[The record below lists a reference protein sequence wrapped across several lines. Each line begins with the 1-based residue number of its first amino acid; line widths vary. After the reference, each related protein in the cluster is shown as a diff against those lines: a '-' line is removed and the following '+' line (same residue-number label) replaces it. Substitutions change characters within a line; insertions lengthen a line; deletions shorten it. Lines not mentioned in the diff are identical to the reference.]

1 MKKTKGEKIFAVFNI
16 FIMILLLCVTL
27 YPMLHVVFG
36 SISDPKRLLAHS
48 GAILYPLGIDL
59 NAYAVVFSSK
69 NIFTGYFN
77 TIFYTVAGSALSMM
91 LTVLGAY
98 ALARK
103 GVMLGKYIMLG
114 VVFTMFF
121 SGGMIP
127 SYLLVKDLGLLDTR
141 AAIIVPTAISTWN
154 LIVLRTA
161 FKGVPENLFESA
173 ALDGANDF
181 IIMFRIALPLVM
193 STIAVII
200 LFYGVER
207 WNEWFSASIY
217 LRNRSKYPLQLFL
230 REILIASQV
239 NETVKSS
246 PLSLDTD
253 LYRESI
259 KYATILV
266 SILPI
271 LCVYPFLQKYF
282 VHGVMIG
289 AVKG

>member
-48 GAILYPLGIDL
+48 GAILYPLGMDL